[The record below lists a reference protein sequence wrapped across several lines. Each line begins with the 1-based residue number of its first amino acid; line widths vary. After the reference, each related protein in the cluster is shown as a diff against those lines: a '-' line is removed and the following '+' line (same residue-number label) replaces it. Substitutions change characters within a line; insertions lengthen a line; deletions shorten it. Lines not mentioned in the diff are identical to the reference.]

1 MKSLKTL
8 AQLSTLT
15 LSLMALS
22 LPNYA
27 QEQAATIQASTSQ
40 VASPININQASAEE
54 LASLT
59 LVGEKKAQ
67 EIVKDRELNGPFGS
81 IEELTRV
88 KGIGDSTIER
98 NRSRLL
104 VAQ

>member
-1 MKSLKTL
+1 MKPLKTL

-15 LSLMALS
+15 LTLMALT
-22 LPNYA
+22 LPSYA
-27 QEQAATIQASTSQ
+27 QQQAATLQTSSAQ
-40 VASPININQASAEE
+40 ITRPININQATVEE

-67 EIVKDRELNGPFGS
+67 EIVKDRELNGPFNN

-88 KGIGDSTIER
+88 KGIGESTIER
-98 NRSRLL
+98 NRNRLL